1 MISTSFEMLKRQVF
15 SEEINKID
23 GTLYVKNITDHVLT
37 SRSLMSLKLLSAIFC
52 MYEYKKESDKS
63 FFSDDVNTYIKKLY
77 KKDPSDFVVVFLFAI
92 AMFSLG
98 NKKRAEQLLV
108 RLENS
113 GWKEKN
119 LASNVIEKL
128 VRVKISNE

>member
-1 MISTSFEMLKRQVF
+1 
-15 SEEINKID
+15 
-23 GTLYVKNITDHVLT
+23 
-37 SRSLMSLKLLSAIFC
+37 